1 MDRLW
6 VVPYLSSGI
15 VERAKREHAWKSPHT
30 RKGRRGGERGCS
42 SSCSMVVTKSAN
54 KWSWSGDRGTGK
66 KGNVSSRAFLINSDI
81 PLPTLP
87 LPRALPQCGHPCS
100 REIRIQPLTPGPE
113 DNSRCGSNL
122 LAPKLQRK
130 PHWNRQQNTKPV
142 INTQFSEGTTSI
154 SRSAHLS

>member
-1 MDRLW
+1 
-6 VVPYLSSGI
+6 
-15 VERAKREHAWKSPHT
+15 
-30 RKGRRGGERGCS
+30 
-42 SSCSMVVTKSAN
+42 MVVTKSAN

-66 KGNVSSRAFLINSDI
+66 KGNVSSRAFLINSDT

-100 REIRIQPLTPGPE
+100 QEIRIQPLTPGPE
-113 DNSRCGSNL
+113 DNSRGGSNL

-142 INTQFSEGTTSI
+142 INTQFSEDKHLAVCTLIVVRIPYTFRKQWPFQGI
-154 SRSAHLS
+154 LPGSRLMDMCRWLGSHFHDWSDYYGVAFL